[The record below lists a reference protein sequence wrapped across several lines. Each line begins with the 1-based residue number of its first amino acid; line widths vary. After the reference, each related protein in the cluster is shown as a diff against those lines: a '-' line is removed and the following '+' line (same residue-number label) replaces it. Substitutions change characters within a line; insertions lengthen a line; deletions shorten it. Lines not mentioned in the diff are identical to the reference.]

1 MRATLG
7 ACVVVVVAAA
17 GGVMTGCGGGG
28 GTADDQVDANPNAP
42 DAFGGGPPIEAPDD
56 TWTWV
61 PFPDSRCM
69 NGTPT
74 GIGVN
79 WHSSSKKLMI
89 YLEGGGACF
98 NTFTCATVAHQNGF
112 GEADMT
118 QTASDYGHLG
128 VFDREDGDNPFRD
141 WNFVFVPYCSGDVHA
156 GLNDAGLGGRT
167 MVGYRNIGEYLE
179 RLVPTFRD
187 ADQVVLAGSSAGGFG
202 AAFNYDR
209 VARAFGSR
217 PTFLLDDSGPPMSDT
232 YLTPCLQQEVRDV
245 WKLDDTLPAGCTA
258 CRGADGGGLVN
269 LATYL
274 GETYPQVRQGLI
286 SSNRDGVIRTF
297 YGFGYPTCAS
307 TQPMPEATFAMGIS
321 ELTTIVAPYP
331 SFSAYVLDSSAHVWL
346 LDPVGGTTSGG
357 VKLSDWLR
365 ALLDGGAGWHTVT
378 P

>member
-1 MRATLG
+1 MLAGVL
-7 ACVVVVVAAA
+7 VVATVTVAA
-17 GGVMTGCGGGG
+17 CGGGG

-61 PFPDSRCM
+61 PFPDSKCM
-69 NGTPT
+69 NGSAT

-98 NTFTCATVAHQNGF
+98 NLFTCAGVAHPNGF

-118 QTASDYGHLG
+118 QTAQDYGHLG
-128 VFDREDGDNPFRD
+128 VFDRDDADNPFRD
-141 WNFVFVPYCSGDVHA
+141 WNYVFVPYCSGDVHA
-156 GLNDAGLGGRT
+156 GANEQGLGGRT
-167 MVGYRNIGEYLE
+167 MVGYRNIGFYLD
-179 RLVPTFRD
+179 RLSPTFPD
-187 ADQVVLAGSSAGGFG
+187 SDQVVLTGSSAGGFG

-209 VARAFGSR
+209 VARAFGPSR
-217 PTFLLDDSGPPMSDT
+217 PVFLLDDSGPPMSDT
-232 YLTPCLQQEVRDV
+232 YLTPCLQQEVRDI
-245 WKLDDTLPAGCTA
+245 WKLDDTLPAECTA

-274 GETYPQVRQGLI
+274 GQTYPNQRQGLI

-297 YGFGYPTCAS
+297 YGFGYPTCSS
-307 TQPMPEATFAMGIS
+307 TQPMPEATFAMGIT
-321 ELTTIVAPYP
+321 ELTQIVAPYP
-331 SFSAYVLDSSAHVWL
+331 SFTAFILDSSAHVWL
-346 LDPVGGTTSGG
+346 LDPLGGTTSGG
-357 VKLSDWLR
+357 VKLSDWIR
-365 ALLDGGAGWHTVT
+365 GLLDGGANWHTVT